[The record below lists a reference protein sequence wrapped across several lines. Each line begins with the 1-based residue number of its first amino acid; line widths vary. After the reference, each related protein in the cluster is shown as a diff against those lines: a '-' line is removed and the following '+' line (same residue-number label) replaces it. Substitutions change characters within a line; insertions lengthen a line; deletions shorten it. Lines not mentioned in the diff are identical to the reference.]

1 MRSLFLSS
9 VLSLLQIV
17 PSEQSYD
24 FLDNKTQYHL
34 HTLLTEQRHPKTW
47 DLSQQIKADTLQ
59 GIEALISVDEDIC
72 RKIEELSLNTA
83 VLDQAVRSIKKAI
96 LDNKRIYVYGC
107 GATGRLAKQVESSFW
122 RPFWRKIQ
130 GYPLWKEIEHH
141 FPNIENRLIGEMTG
155 ADRAL
160 ISSLEGFE
168 DLQLIGQLQ
177 LQDHKI
183 QSEDVVFAVTEGGET
198 SSVIGTILAASTMY
212 KESSVNS
219 YLYFIYNNPDELLL
233 PFERSRKVL
242 ENEDITKI
250 CLATGPQ
257 SITGSTRM
265 QATTS
270 ETFIMGIV
278 IEQAIYE
285 ALLPHLSEKQ
295 LQELGFYPTT
305 LSEKLLSFLPLH
317 QEVFRAR
324 KSIAQLTNLEAS
336 TYEKGCHATYFA
348 KDPLITV
355 FTDSTE
361 RAPTF
366 RLSPLDRLDSLE
378 RKSWIQVWTTAL
390 DASSAWEVF
399 LGRPFKGLDP
409 KLYQKAFNENIE
421 DPYLQTAALRSLQN
435 AGNDQQFLYDFSY
448 SKDNV
453 QLRGPTIDDLGVMV
467 LFSSEIGS
475 FMTSGSAFQNWL
487 KLFAEK
493 GANTALVLLSKGVFP
508 EEDLLLQKVK
518 ALAPKTVVI
527 PLYVDNSKDPLLVR
541 QHIALK
547 MLLNTHSTAVMAKL
561 GKVVG
566 NTMTS
571 VNPGNL
577 KLIGRATFLI
587 LSHVNN
593 KLGPTEKISY
603 KDANAILF
611 DAIEYVKSVQKVGQ
625 NAEVALSIIRI
636 LEAMRYNK
644 SISWEETEAILQR
657 DGLENYL
664 LCFSCN

>member
-1 MRSLFLSS
+1 MRSIFLSS
-9 VLSLLQIV
+9 ILSLLQIA
-17 PSEQSYD
+17 PSDQSHD
-24 FLDNKTQYHL
+24 FVENKKQFHL
-34 HTLLTEQRHPKTW
+34 HTLLTEQRHSKTW
-47 DLSQQIKADTLQ
+47 DLSQQIKSDTLQ

-72 RKIEELSLNTA
+72 RKIQELSSHTE
-83 VLDQAVRSIKKAI
+83 VIDQAIKAVKTAI
-96 LDNKRIYVYGC
+96 LDNKKIYIYGC

-130 GYPLWKEIEHH
+130 RYPIWKELEKH

-168 DLQLIGQLQ
+168 DLQLIGELQ
-177 LQDHKI
+177 LEDHNI
-183 QSEDVVFAVTEGGET
+183 DPQDVVFAITEGGET
-198 SSVIGTILAASTMY
+198 SSVIGTILAAFRSY
-212 KESSVNS
+212 KERSSKP
-219 YLYFIYNNPDELLL
+219 YLYFIYNNPNELLL
-233 PFERSRKVL
+233 PFERSRTVL

-270 ETFIMGIV
+270 ETFVMGII

-285 ALLPHLSEKQ
+285 ALLPYLSEKQ
-295 LQELGFYPTT
+295 LEELGFYRAT
-305 LSEKLLSFLPLH
+305 LSEKLLSFLPL
-317 QEVFRAR
+317 QQAVFQTR
-324 KSIAQLTNLEAS
+324 KSIAQLTDLESS
-336 TYEKGCHATYFA
+336 TYQKGCHATYFA

-366 RLSPLDRLDSLE
+366 RLFPLDRVDSVE
-378 RKSWIQVWTTAL
+378 RKSWIQVWTTAS
-390 DASSAWEVF
+390 DARSAWEVF
-399 LGRPFKGLDP
+399 LGRSFKGLDP
-409 KLYQKAFNENIE
+409 NLYQKPFHENIQ

-448 SKDNV
+448 SKDNL
-453 QLRGPTIDDLGVMV
+453 QSRGPTIDDLGVMV

-475 FMTSGSAFQNWL
+475 FMNSGSAFQNWL

-493 GANTALVLLSKGVFP
+493 GANTALVLLSKDVFP
-508 EEDLLLQKVK
+508 EEDPTLEKVK
-518 ALAPKTVVI
+518 ELAPKTIII

-587 LSHVNN
+587 LSHVND
-593 KLGPTEKISY
+593 KIGPIEKISY
-603 KDANAILF
+603 KDANAVLF
-611 DAIEYVKSVQKVGQ
+611 DAIEYVKRVQKVGQ
-625 NAEVALSIIRI
+625 NAEVGLSIIRI
-636 LEAMRYNK
+636 LESIQRNK
-644 SISWEETEAILQR
+644 PISWEETEMILER
-657 DGLENYL
+657 FGLEKYL
-664 LCFSCN
+664 SSPCQF